1 MERTPQQNEQ
11 KSARIGSETASE
23 GGVSMAPPAFGLT
36 AEPAQLQENPHNTI
50 QRQDD
55 SGDGGAADEGNW
67 WDGIVEM
74 IRGWFGSDPTGDVDD
89 TDTPAVV
96 PDTDGPVQDGPVQDN
111 DNQVATTTVTLEASV
126 GDGGAN
132 MPSDV
137 REVQDRLHELTY
149 LSDADFGA
157 EQVDAGGTDPIPTA
171 SLTRTI
177 VAIARFS
184 SATVGRPLMLIQPN
198 NITSTQINAEPP
210 QALGGLAV
218 GGTVGRGATNNA
230 ADVRVVQARLHT
242 LTYLSDAN
250 FAAEQVGVGVQ
261 GVIADANLVETI
273 AAIHAF
279 NLAVTGT
286 SLHIVRPDSL
296 EQETLNNP
304 PRFTTSIFSLGG
316 SVGTGGANAHADVVA
331 IQTRLAT
338 LGYLSAA
345 NQLAETPAA
354 PVAGQE
360 AQAVAEA
367 ALAQTIAAINGLQGS
382 MGLTQNG
389 QVVPGNETHRQMM
402 NPSLSSQTDVN
413 IAQSVGDGGVNANAD
428 VRLIQDRLQNVGFL
442 TTAHYLAER
451 VDGATAGNVALGT
464 IPNTMIALRSF
475 QTKATG
481 GSDGRIDPN
490 GRTERILNN
499 PTHGTMTDVNA
510 ESTNPEAAVEFQ
522 NADAALTRIITA
534 IEAGEGGGL
543 QGEAPAYLTNGA
555 GTPASFGSAQM
566 IGGTAVG
573 TLQNNDD
580 VAAEYGLSDQD
591 LTEMAD
597 LARNATTHY
606 NDIYALVPM
615 GRTQA
620 QINAGIAQYRN
631 DHGETFNATTGLGL
645 EDIDRMFHTANIRRR
660 IIAGQGWTNADLRAS
675 ADFVGMNQ
683 SSVATY
689 QRNTA
694 SLGENRAAFA
704 TKAAMSHE
712 EGQGLRNAM
721 SDDNGQTIGRLLI
734 RDNFGAAGRAVAAND
749 ANRARNIAAVT
760 AIMHNRGGGAAR
772 WYGQINTVLADPY
785 VQHFLGRW

>member
-1 MERTPQQNEQ
+1 
-11 KSARIGSETASE
+11 
-23 GGVSMAPPAFGLT
+23 MAPPAFGLT
-36 AEPAQLQENPHNTI
+36 AEPAQLQENPNNPI

-55 SGDGGAADEGNW
+55 SGDGEGEGSW
-67 WDGIVEM
+67 WDSIAEL
-74 IRGWFGSDPTGDVDD
+74 IRGWFGGEGNTGDADD
-89 TDTPAVV
+89 TDAPVV
-96 PDTDGPVQDGPVQDN
+96 GPEADGPVQDGPVQDN
-111 DNQVATTTVTLEASV
+111 DQQVATTTVTLDNSV

-132 MPSDV
+132 LPADV
-137 REVQDRLHELTY
+137 REVQDRLHELGY
-149 LSDADFGA
+149 LNDADFGA
-157 EQVDAGGTDPIPTA
+157 EQADAGATDPIPVA

-184 SATVGRPLMLIQPN
+184 TAAVGRPLMLIEPN

-230 ADVRVVQARLHT
+230 ADVRMVQARLHT

-250 FAAEQVGVGVQ
+250 FTAEQVGADVQ
-261 GVIADANLVETI
+261 GVVDAANLVQTI

-304 PRFTTSIFSLGG
+304 PRFTTSIFSLAG
-316 SVGTGGANAHADVVA
+316 SVGTGGSNAQADVVA

-345 NQLAETPAA
+345 NQQAETPAA
-354 PVAGQE
+354 AAPGQEPVA
-360 AQAVAEA
+360 VADA
-367 ALAQTIAAINGLQGS
+367 DLVQTIAAINAFQEA
-382 MGLTQNG
+382 MGMARNG

-402 NPSLSSQTDVN
+402 NPTLSAQSDVN
-413 IAQSVGDGGVNANAD
+413 ITQSVGDRGVNANAD
-428 VRLIQDRLQNVGFL
+428 VRLIQDRLQNIGFL

-451 VDGATAGNVALGT
+451 VDGTAAGNVNMADV
-464 IPNTMIALRSF
+464 PHTMAAIRSF

-481 GSDGRIDPN
+481 GQDGRIDPN

-510 ESTNPEAAVEFQ
+510 ESTNEDAAVEFQ

-543 QGEAPAYLTNGA
+543 RGEAPAYLTNGA

-580 VAAEYGLSDQD
+580 VAEEYGLSDQD

-615 GRTQA
+615 GRTQG
-620 QINAGIAQYRN
+620 QINAAITLYRTQ
-631 DHGETFNATTGLGL
+631 HGETFNATTGLGL

-660 IIAGQGWTNADLRAS
+660 ILAGQGWENADLRAS
-675 ADFVGMNQ
+675 ANFVGMNE

-689 QRNTA
+689 QRRTA
-694 SLGENRAAFA
+694 ALGENRAAFA

-721 SDDNGQTIGRLLI
+721 TDDNGQTIGRLLI
-734 RDNFGAAGRAVAAND
+734 RDNFGAAGRAVNAND

-760 AIMHNRGGGAAR
+760 AIMHNRGGSAAD
-772 WYGQINTVLADPY
+772 WYGRINTVLADDY
-785 VQHFLGRW
+785 VQHFLARW